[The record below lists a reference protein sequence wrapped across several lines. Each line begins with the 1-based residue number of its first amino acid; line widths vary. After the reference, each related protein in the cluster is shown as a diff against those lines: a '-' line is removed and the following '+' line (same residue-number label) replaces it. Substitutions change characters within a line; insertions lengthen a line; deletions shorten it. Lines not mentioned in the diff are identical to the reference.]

1 MDMEPKNGNGAG
13 DGSTPRKK
21 RAPSA
26 RKRAPKAV
34 KSAEQDTAAATV
46 REEAP
51 RAEATPAKTEAAEAN
66 RSDGGTRPSG
76 QQRASGER
84 LVDLRG
90 SDESTF
96 GERDAESPADLA
108 ADLKSWMDTRREDRD
123 TRGEVL

>member
-1 MDMEPKNGNGAG
+1 MDMEPKNGDGAG
-13 DGSTPRKK
+13 DSSTPKKK

-34 KSAEQDTAAATV
+34 QSAEQGTAAATV

-51 RAEATPAKTEAAEAN
+51 RAEARPAKTEPAEAN
-66 RSDGGTRPSG
+66 RSAGETRSPG
-76 QQRASGER
+76 QQRTSGER
-84 LVDLRG
+84 LVDLHG

>member
-1 MDMEPKNGNGAG
+1 MEPKNGDGAG
-13 DGSTPRKK
+13 DSPTPKRK

-34 KSAEQDTAAATV
+34 KSAEQGTAAETV

-51 RAEATPAKTEAAEAN
+51 RGEVRPAKTEPAEAN
-66 RSDGGTRPSG
+66 RSAGEARPS
-76 QQRASGER
+76 QPRTSGER
-84 LVDLRG
+84 VVDLRG

-108 ADLKSWMDTRREDRD
+108 ADLKSWMDTRREDKDAPR
-123 TRGEVL
+123 EVL

>member
-1 MDMEPKNGNGAG
+1 MDMEPKNGDGAG
-13 DGSTPRKK
+13 DNQTPKKK
-21 RAPSA
+21 RAPTA

-34 KSAEQDTAAATV
+34 KSAEQGTEAATV

-51 RAEATPAKTEAAEAN
+51 RAEVRPAKTEPAETN
-66 RSDGGTRPSG
+66 RSGAATRNTGQQRPSG
-76 QQRASGER
+76 ER
-84 LVDLRG
+84 VVDLQG

>member
-1 MDMEPKNGNGAG
+1 
-13 DGSTPRKK
+13 
-21 RAPSA
+21 
-26 RKRAPKAV
+26 V
-34 KSAEQDTAAATV
+34 QSAEQGAATTTD

-51 RAEATPAKTEAAEAN
+51 RAEVRPAQTEPAEAN
-66 RSDGGTRPSG
+66 RSGAETRTTG

-84 LVDLRG
+84 VVDLQG

-123 TRGEVL
+123 SPREVL

>member
-1 MDMEPKNGNGAG
+1 MDPKDGNGTG
-13 DGSTPRKK
+13 DGATPKKK

-34 KSAEQDTAAATV
+34 KSAEQGTAAETV

-51 RAEATPAKTEAAEAN
+51 RAEVRPAQTEPAEAN
-66 RSDGGTRPSG
+66 RSAGETRPSG
-76 QQRASGER
+76 QQRKSGER
-84 LVDLRG
+84 VVDLHG

-96 GERDAESPADLA
+96 GERDAESPADVA

-123 TRGEVL
+123 HRGEVL